1 MKEIYN
7 LLFTLLFL
15 MTFATSVNALNVND
29 HRIAILVNDQLITS
43 YDIIQR
49 MKMRAI
55 LNEADITPENS
66 NRLANIAADELIKE
80 KLKNEKL
87 IEYGISIDGDEYI
100 QHEDNFYNNISLSK
114 ILLTELFEKNNIN
127 YNEFKNYLIG
137 EMSWQK
143 LISGMYYRLTSASKI
158 EIQEIML
165 KNPELTSDIAEGIV
179 IQKQLDLK
187 SSKMIRDMFNEA
199 TIEYK

>member
-80 KLKNEKL
+80 K
-87 IEYGISIDGDEYI
+87 
-100 QHEDNFYNNISLSK
+100 
-114 ILLTELFEKNNIN
+114 
-127 YNEFKNYLIG
+127 
-137 EMSWQK
+137 
-143 LISGMYYRLTSASKI
+143 
-158 EIQEIML
+158 
-165 KNPELTSDIAEGIV
+165 
-179 IQKQLDLK
+179 
-187 SSKMIRDMFNEA
+187 
-199 TIEYK
+199 